1 MTSNMELVT
10 VVIPAYNAAATIGET
25 IRSVRAQTHA
35 RLEIL
40 IVDDGS
46 SDATA
51 EIVQSHMA
59 SDARIRLL
67 RQANGGVASAR
78 NLGWQQAAAELIAFV
93 DSDDLWSADK
103 IEKQLAALRRGGDS
117 VALVYTWYAVLDM
130 AGSVVYNHFCPT
142 AAGEVLEELLQQN
155 FVGNGSSVLIR
166 KAALC
171 AVGGYDPGLRAQ
183 RAEGC
188 EDLLL
193 YLRLAERY
201 EFALVPECLTG
212 YRLTPASM
220 SNNLMRMLRSWC
232 LVAAE
237 MCSRH
242 PQHRRIV
249 AQGVTCYVSFLLE
262 RAIQLRRPFDVARLG
277 LTLLLRRPDLATQQL
292 LILPS
297 RALLWKVRRTLRQK
311 RAELAPSAPEPSR
324 FEIGDPDVTRWTS
337 FENCPPAA

>member
-1 MTSNMELVT
+1 MELVT

-25 IRSVRAQTHA
+25 ILSVRAQTHA

-46 SDATA
+46 TDGTA
-51 EIVQSHMA
+51 EIVQSHM
-59 SDARIRLL
+59 SLDARIRLL

-78 NLGWQQAAAELIAFV
+78 NLGWKQAAAELIAFV
-93 DSDDLWSADK
+93 DSDDLWSAVK
-103 IEKQLAALRRGGDS
+103 IEKQLAALRKGGDS
-117 VALVYTWYAVLDM
+117 LALVYTWFAVLDM
-130 AGSVVYNHFCPT
+130 AGCVVNDRHCP
-142 AAGEVLEELLQQN
+142 AVAGKVLEELLRGN
-155 FVGNGSSVLIR
+155 FVGNGSSPLIR

-183 RAEGC
+183 RAEGG

-201 EFALVPECLTG
+201 EFAVVPECLTG
-212 YRLTPASM
+212 YRLRPGSM
-220 SNNLMRMLRSWC
+220 SSNLMQMLRSWR

-249 AQGVTCYVSFLLE
+249 EQGLTNYVCWLLGQ
-262 RAIQLRRPFDVARLG
+262 AIRSRRPFDVARLG
-277 LTLLLRRPDLATQQL
+277 LTLLLRRPDLAAERLFIQ
-292 LILPS
+292 PS
-297 RALLWKVRRTLRQK
+297 RWLLQKVWRRLRQK
-311 RAELAPSAPEPSR
+311 WAGVADSAPEPSR
-324 FEIGDPDVTRWTS
+324 FEIGNPDASR
-337 FENCPPAA
+337 